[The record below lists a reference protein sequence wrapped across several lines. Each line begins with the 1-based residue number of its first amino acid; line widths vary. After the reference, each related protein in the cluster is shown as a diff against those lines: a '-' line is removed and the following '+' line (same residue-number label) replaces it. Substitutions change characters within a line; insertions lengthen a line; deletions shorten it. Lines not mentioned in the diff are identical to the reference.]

1 MFLLIYSSHICVIR
15 FSEYL
20 AYEILHTDLIL
31 GEAFCVYIFF
41 YFPDLGLSVYNGLH
55 LQWFAFFFF
64 DGLTEKQRVNCLP
77 HPKHIT
83 CFGNSEN
90 SCFFLRPLL
99 PSACYAGCEK

>member
-1 MFLLIYSSHICVIR
+1 MKCY
-15 FSEYL
+15 
-20 AYEILHTDLIL
+20 TDLII

-55 LQWFAFFFF
+55 VF

-90 SCFFLRPLL
+90 SHFFLRPLL